1 MRGRE
6 RGEEEREVERE
17 RERITKVQACFGN
30 KMFIPNF
37 RHFALSRPARSA
49 RLLRH

>member
-1 MRGRE
+1 MGE
-6 RGEEEREVERE
+6 RGGRKREGWRE

-37 RHFALSRPARSA
+37 LHFALSRPARSA
-49 RLLRH
+49 RFLRH